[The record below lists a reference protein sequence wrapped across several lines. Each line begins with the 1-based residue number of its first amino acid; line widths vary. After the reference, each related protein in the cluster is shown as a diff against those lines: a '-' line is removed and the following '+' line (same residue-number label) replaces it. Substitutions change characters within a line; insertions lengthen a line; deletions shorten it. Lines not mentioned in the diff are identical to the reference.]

1 MERLDRPSILA
12 LQLKAPGACEKEA
25 RGLEF
30 RINSDEILTRLTAL
44 EKKEIWDKLCKAT
57 VDCLVPSLYSFFED
71 LKYLADASLCF
82 RWLLDLDRGE
92 TIRCALKKAYRS
104 QICLVQ
110 TSKLAFESI
119 ASNETDHFDIAYRQ
133 LWLFARRECQDM
145 PVNPKQ
151 KLAKKTAVQA
161 DEMVLF
167 RFASLA
173 HKLGF
178 RTEKISMLLHRNP
191 DREIARRLLTTARR
205 PDQYI
210 YDDIESSITAI
221 TNVLEAAQPLGS
233 DNRVHES
240 AAMSNENDTPTRCG
254 RPRASHQAQDK
265 SLMFLDKIHSEIPR
279 FTSTVSSFFVQRSTY
294 FAFFGKNI
302 AISVDDLL
310 TASGENSNEWSFVN
324 ADNTHRDTANT
335 VWQDCSE
342 DRALQQKEREV
353 TDRLELLI
361 SEKQK
366 KSCRVG
372 RSTESS
378 LNQLASFAKSCPTD
392 EEAGETERL
401 VNLTAQLCEKHNQ
414 LNQLESE
421 EREKRIA
428 VQKLEESEKRL
439 LAAVDE
445 LNAKTRILSVEEKAR
460 NSSIAVVEEQH
471 RGVVEKLTQKELD
484 LRQTIDSLEVCLER
498 HQAMTRNVTKHEL
511 SSITRPQTTT
521 NGPAREDKE
530 EVMSTSKVLGKNTP
544 VIKEPPQKRNK
555 IC

>member
-25 RGLEF
+25 RELEL
-30 RINSDEILTRLTAL
+30 RIDSVEILTSFTAL
-44 EKKEIWDKLCKAT
+44 ERKQIWNNLCKAT
-57 VDCLVPSLYSFFED
+57 VDCLVPSLHSFFED
-71 LKYLADASLCF
+71 LKYMADATLCF
-82 RWLLDLDRGE
+82 RWLLDLDKGE
-92 TIRCALKKAYRS
+92 TIRCALENAYRG

-119 ASNETDHFDIAYRQ
+119 ASNETDYFDIAYRQ

-205 PDQYI
+205 PDQYT
-210 YDDIESSITAI
+210 YGDIESSITAI
-221 TNVLEAAQPLGS
+221 TNVLEAAQPVGS
-233 DNRVHES
+233 GHKVHEWT
-240 AAMSNENDTPTRCG
+240 AMSNDNDTPTRCG

-265 SLMFLDKIHSEIPR
+265 SLMFLDKFHSETPR
-279 FTSTVSSFFVQRSTY
+279 FKSTVSSFFVQRSTY
-294 FAFFGKNI
+294 FAFLGKDI
-302 AISVDDLL
+302 AIGMDDLL
-310 TASGENSNEWSFVN
+310 TASEENSNECSFAN

-335 VWQDCSE
+335 VWQGCSE
-342 DRALQQKEREV
+342 DRALEQKEREV
-353 TDRLELLI
+353 TDRLKILI

-366 KSCRVG
+366 KSSRVG
-372 RSTESS
+372 KSTEPS
-378 LNQLASFAKSCPTD
+378 LNQLASLAKSCPTD
-392 EEAGETERL
+392 EEASETERL

-428 VQKLEESEKRL
+428 VQKLEESEQRL

-471 RGVVEKLTQKELD
+471 RSVVEKLTQKELD

-498 HQAMTRNVTKHEL
+498 HQAMTRNITENEL
-511 SSITRPQTTT
+511 SSITRPKTTK

-530 EVMSTSKVLGKNTP
+530 EVMSTSKDLGNKTP
-544 VIKEPPQKRNK
+544 VIKEPPQKCNK
-555 IC
+555 IS